1 MHLPYPYAQL
11 NRQNTSRFF
20 TRWVQAGSSDAG
32 SAHDSR
38 RELQCNPLAHSG
50 RYAQISALAGL
61 SLSAATFATFLQK
74 ETYCEAS
81 NSNPAADSG
90 RRSLP
95 HALRRLRNLV
105 VCTLIEKDLNGSA
118 DLNEVVTVMSAF
130 ADFALQTALAALTKE
145 MQAQYGT
152 PISDSS
158 GEAQELIVLGMGKL
172 GGRELNISSD
182 IDLIFIYAEDG
193 DTQVEAGQK
202 SLSNHEFFSRL
213 GKKLIAA
220 ISEIGQ
226 DGFTFRVDMALRP
239 NGASGPLVASFG
251 MLEEYLMVQG
261 REWERYAWVKARAIT
276 GIPDQIT
283 TLEKIVQPFV
293 YRRYLDF
300 SVIDSL
306 RAMHSQIRAEVVR
319 HETRHPD
326 RANNVKLGRGG
337 IREIEFLTQ
346 VFQLIRGGR
355 EPLLRNRSTR
365 ETLNVLA
372 DLSILDKKI
381 VAHLLASYTF
391 LRNLEHRLQYL
402 DDAQTH
408 SMPANPADCEI
419 VAQMMGYKN
428 AHELNAALATHRA
441 FVAHQFDTIF
451 GSKDN
456 EQTDASANFSDADNQ
471 EVMLPLLTKLAFQ
484 NPADAAEIIRRSLQ
498 APRLRSLSEASKNK
512 CMVLLN
518 RALSMIAALT
528 DQHCAT
534 LQRLLDLL
542 EAIVRR
548 TSYLALLIEYPHSLQ
563 RLIRMMHSSDWAARY
578 LIRHPILLDELLD
591 VATLHQA
598 PDWKTFA
605 HDLRQQLELH
615 ADDTERQ
622 LNVLRELHHAQ
633 LFRLLAQDLEGMWTV
648 EQLADQL
655 SQLADTIVAA
665 TVDAVWKTISQRHR
679 ETPLF
684 SVVAYGKLGGKELG
698 YASDLDVVFVYDD
711 DDQEAPA
718 HYAKLAQRFITWMT
732 THTPAGILFDIDIA
746 LRPDGASGLMVC
758 SIQAFERYQTQS
770 AWAWEHQ
777 ALTRARC
784 CTGPQELVQKFDT
797 LRQQVLGQRRDPEKL
812 KRDVLDM
819 RKKMA
824 MAHPVA
830 SDKFDLK
837 HSPGGMVDIE
847 FMVQYLV
854 LRYANQYPQLCA
866 NYGNIAL
873 LITCGELGLIPNEN
887 AKQVADIYRH
897 WRKLQ
902 HMIRLQGVDQAQIKA
917 GIAEG
922 EASIAHQ
929 LWFTLFDLQ
938 SN

>member
-1 MHLPYPYAQL
+1 MEQTYQYAHV
-11 NRQNTSRFF
+11 NRVNTSRFF
-20 TRWVQAGSSDAG
+20 SRWAQAANNTGASLNSDRN
-32 SAHDSR
+32 S
-38 RELQCNPLAHSG
+38 
-50 RYAQISALAGL
+50 QISELAEL
-61 SLSAATFATFLQK
+61 SLTQTVFARFLQK
-74 ETYCEAS
+74 EINKLSGSAS
-81 NSNPAADSG
+81 QVTSPNNPGGAI
-90 RRSLP
+90 LQ

-105 VCTLIEKDLNGSA
+105 VCTLIEKDLTARA
-118 DLNEVVTVMSAF
+118 DLNDVVTAMSDF
-130 ADFALQTALAALTKE
+130 ADFTIQTALAACTLE
-145 MQAQYGT
+145 MQALYGV
-152 PISDSS
+152 PQSDST
-158 GEAQELIVLGMGKL
+158 GEVQELIVLGMGKL

-193 DTQVEAGQK
+193 ETRAGAGQK

-220 ISEIGQ
+220 ISEIGE

-276 GIPDQIT
+276 GIADQIAAM
-283 TLEKIVQPFV
+283 EKIVQPFV

-306 RAMHSQIRAEVVR
+306 RAMHSQIRAEVIR
-319 HETRHPD
+319 QETRHPE

-365 ETLNVLA
+365 ETLQVLA
-372 DLSILDKKI
+372 NLAILDKKI
-381 VAHLLASYTF
+381 VGHLLASYTF

-408 SMPANPADCEI
+408 SMPANPADTEL
-419 VAQMMGYKN
+419 VAQMMGYAN
-428 AHELNAALATHRA
+428 ASELNSELATHRA
-441 FVAHQFDTIF
+441 FVAHQFDIIF
-451 GSKDN
+451 GTKETETN
-456 EQTDASANFSDADNQ
+456 EFNATFPDADNP
-471 EVMLPLLTKLAFQ
+471 EVMVPLLTKIAFQ
-484 NPADAAEIIRRSLQ
+484 QPEDAAEIIRRSVQ
-498 APRLRSLSEASKNK
+498 TPRLRSLPEASKNK
-512 CMVLLN
+512 SMTLLN
-518 RALSMIAALT
+518 RALGVIAALP
-528 DQHCAT
+528 DQHCVT
-534 LQRLLDLL
+534 LQRMLDLL

-548 TSYLALLIEYPHSLQ
+548 TSYLALLIEYPQSLE
-563 RLIRMMHSSDWAARY
+563 RLVRMIHSSDWAARY

-598 PDWKTFA
+598 PDWSAFA
-605 HDLRQQLELH
+605 EELNQQLALH
-615 ADDTERQ
+615 EGDTEKQ
-622 LNVLRELHHAQ
+622 LNDLRELHHAQ
-633 LFRLLAQDLEGMWTV
+633 LFRLLAQDLEGMLTI
-648 EQLADQL
+648 ERLADQL
-655 SQLADTIVAA
+655 SKLADIIVAA
-665 TVDAVWKTISQRHR
+665 TVNAAWKTITQRHR

-698 YASDLDVVFVYDD
+698 YASDLDVVFIYDD

-746 LRPDGASGLMVC
+746 LRPDGASGLMVS
-758 SIQAFERYQTQS
+758 SIQAFERYQEQS

-784 CTGPQELVQKFDT
+784 CTGPDELVKKFDA
-797 LRQQVLGQRRDPEKL
+797 LREQVLCLQRESEKL
-812 KRDVLDM
+812 KQDVLTM
-819 RKKMA
+819 RKKMSD
-824 MAHPVA
+824 AHPIPA
-830 SDKFDLK
+830 DKFDLK
-837 HSPGGMVDIE
+837 HSPGGMIDIE

-854 LRYANQYPQLCA
+854 LRFAHLHPQLCA

-873 LITCGELGLIPNEN
+873 LNTCGELGLIP
-887 AKQVADIYRH
+887 ADGARQVADIYRH
-897 WRKLQ
+897 WRRLQ
-902 HMIRLQGVDQAQIKA
+902 HMIRLQGIDQAQISA
-917 GIAEG
+917 DQAEA
-922 EASIAHQ
+922 EASKARQ
-929 LWFTLFDLQ
+929 LWTNLFELTH
-938 SN
+938 

>member
-1 MHLPYPYAQL
+1 MNPTYAQL
-11 NRQNTSRFF
+11 NRLNTSRFF
-20 TRWVQAGSSDAG
+20 SRWVQAD
-32 SAHDSR
+32 DSNR
-38 RELQCNPLAHSG
+38 SLHIKELAE
-50 RYAQISALAGL
+50 L
-61 SLSAATFATFLQK
+61 SLTSATFANFLQK
-74 ETYCEAS
+74 ETNLSPQNAQAGGS
-81 NSNPAADSG
+81 TGAV
-90 RRSLP
+90 SLP
-95 HALRRLRNLV
+95 HALRRLRNAV
-105 VCTLIEKDLNGSA
+105 VCTLIEKDLTGRA
-118 DLNEVVTVMSAF
+118 DLNEVVTVMSDF
-130 ADFALQTALAALTKE
+130 ADFAVQTALAAVMQE
-145 MQAQYGT
+145 MQALYGV
-152 PISDSS
+152 PVSEKV
-158 GEAQELIVLGMGKL
+158 GEKAGEVQELIVLGMGKL

-182 IDLIFIYAEDG
+182 IDLIFVYADDG
-193 DTQVEAGQK
+193 ETRVEEGQK

-220 ISEIGQ
+220 ISEVGE

-276 GIPDQIT
+276 GIPAQIAA
-283 TLEKIVQPFV
+283 LEKIVQPFV

-306 RAMHSQIRAEVVR
+306 RAMHSQIRAEVIR
-319 HETRHPD
+319 QETRHPD

-365 ETLNVLA
+365 ETLNILA
-372 DLSILDKKI
+372 DMLILDKKT

-408 SMPANPADCEI
+408 SMPANPADI
-419 VAQMMGYKN
+419 IIIAQMMGYN
-428 AHELNAALATHRA
+428 DVAELNLELSAHRT
-441 FVAHQFDTIF
+441 FVAHQFDIIF
-451 GSKDN
+451 GAK
-456 EQTDASANFSDADNQ
+456 EAEMPEFSANFSDSENP

-484 NPADAAEIIRRSLQ
+484 HPADGAEIIKRSLQ
-498 APRLRSLSEASKNK
+498 APRLRSLSEATKNK
-512 CMVLLN
+512 CMMLLN
-518 RALSMIAALT
+518 RALGMIAALP

-534 LQRLLDLL
+534 LQRMLDLL

-548 TSYLALLIEYPHSLQ
+548 TSYLALLIEYPQSLQ
-563 RLIRMMHSSDWAARY
+563 RLIRMMHSSEWAARY

-598 PDWKTFA
+598 PDWHAFA
-605 HDLRQQLELH
+605 ADLNQQLQLQ

-622 LNVLRELHHAQ
+622 LDTLRELHHAQ
-633 LFRLLAQDLEGMWTV
+633 LFRLLAQDLEGMQTV
-648 EQLADQL
+648 ETLADQL
-655 SQLADTIVAA
+655 SQLADIIVAA
-665 TVDAVWKTISQRHR
+665 TVNAVWKTITQRHR

-698 YASDLDVVFVYDD
+698 YASDLDVVFIYDD

-718 HYAKLAQRFITWMT
+718 HYARLAQRFITWMT

-746 LRPDGASGLMVC
+746 LRPDGASGLMVS

-784 CTGPQELVQKFDT
+784 CTGPTELVAKFDA
-797 LRQQVLGQRRDPEKL
+797 LRQQVLCQQREPEKL
-812 KRDVLDM
+812 RQEVLDM
-819 RKKMA
+819 RKKMSS
-824 MAHPVA
+824 AHPIA
-830 SDKFDLK
+830 ADKFDLK
-837 HSPGGMVDIE
+837 HSPGGMIDIE

-854 LRYANQYPQLCA
+854 LHYAHSYPQLCA

-873 LITCGELGLIPNEN
+873 LITCGELGLIPADR
-887 AKQVADIYRH
+887 AKQVADTYRH

-902 HMIRLQGVDQAQIKA
+902 HMSRLQGIDQAQVDIET
-917 GIAEG
+917 AEE
-922 EASIAHQ
+922 EADKVCL
-929 LWFTLFDLQ
+929 LWAELFSSQPL
-938 SN
+938 

>member
-1 MHLPYPYAQL
+1 MNPTYAQL
-11 NRQNTSRFF
+11 NRLNTSRFF
-20 TRWVQAGSSDAG
+20 SRWVQAG
-32 SAHDSR
+32 DSTR
-38 RELQCNPLAHSG
+38 NTQRLTQIRELAE
-50 RYAQISALAGL
+50 L
-61 SLSAATFATFLQK
+61 SLTSATFANFLQK
-74 ETYCEAS
+74 ETKISQQSSHTGDEF
-81 NSNPAADSG
+81 
-90 RRSLP
+90 RTISLP

-105 VCTLIEKDLNGSA
+105 VCNLIEKDLTGKA
-118 DLNEVVTVMSAF
+118 DLNEVVTVMSDF
-130 ADFALQTALAALTKE
+130 ADFAVRTALAAVMQE
-145 MQAQYGT
+145 MQALYGVPVSEAT
-152 PISDSS
+152 

-182 IDLIFIYAEDG
+182 IDLIFIYADDG
-193 DTQVEAGQK
+193 ETQIQAGQK
-202 SLSNHEFFSRL
+202 SLSNHEFFSRA

-220 ISEIGQ
+220 ISEIGE

-276 GIPDQIT
+276 GIPGQIAA
-283 TLEKIVQPFV
+283 LEKIVQPFV

-319 HETRHPD
+319 QETRHPD

-355 EPLLRNRSTR
+355 EPQLRNRSTR
-365 ETLNVLA
+365 QTLAILA
-372 DLSILDKKI
+372 DMAILDKKI
-381 VAHLLASYTF
+381 VAHLLSSYTF

-408 SMPANPADCEI
+408 SMPANPADVVI
-419 VAQMMGYKN
+419 IAQMMGYN
-428 AHELNAALATHRA
+428 DVTELNVELSMHRA
-441 FVAHQFDTIF
+441 FVAHQFDIIF
-451 GSKDN
+451 GAK
-456 EQTDASANFSDADNQ
+456 EAETPEFSANFTDLENL

-484 NPADAAEIIRRSLQ
+484 HPADAAEIIKRSLQ
-498 APRLRSLSEASKNK
+498 APRLRSLSEATKNK
-512 CMVLLN
+512 CMMLLN
-518 RALSMIAALT
+518 RALSMIATLP

-534 LQRLLDLL
+534 LQRMLDLL

-548 TSYLALLIEYPHSLQ
+548 TSYLALLIEYPQSLQ

-598 PDWKTFA
+598 PDWNAFA
-605 HDLRQQLELH
+605 NDLNQQLQLQ

-622 LNVLRELHHAQ
+622 LDTLRELHHAQ
-633 LFRLLAQDLEGMWTV
+633 LFRLLAQDLEGMLTV
-648 EQLADQL
+648 ESLADQL
-655 SQLADTIVAA
+655 SQLADIIVAA
-665 TVDAVWKTISQRHR
+665 TVNAVWKTITQRHR

-698 YASDLDVVFVYDD
+698 YASDLDVVFIYDD

-746 LRPDGASGLMVC
+746 LRPDGASGLMVS
-758 SIQAFERYQTQS
+758 SIQAFERYQNQS

-784 CTGPQELVQKFDT
+784 CTGPVALVEKFDA
-797 LRQQVLGQRRDPEKL
+797 LRQQILCQQREPEKL
-812 KRDVLDM
+812 KQEVLDM
-819 RKKMA
+819 RKKMSD
-824 MAHPVA
+824 AHPIPA
-830 SDKFDLK
+830 DKFDLK
-837 HSPGGMVDIE
+837 HSAGGMIDIE

-854 LRYANQYPQLCA
+854 LQHAHSYPQLGA

-873 LITCGELGLIPNEN
+873 LITCGELGLIPADS
-887 AKQVADIYRH
+887 AKQVADTYRH

-902 HMIRLQGVDQAQIKA
+902 HMSRLQGIDQAQVDAK
-917 GIAEG
+917 IAEE
-922 EASIAHQ
+922 EADKVCL
-929 LWFTLFDLQ
+929 LWAELF
-938 SN
+938 S